1 MDMYKELD
9 VIDRFEEGRGTNV
22 AVVSACDLMVSYLAG
37 LKRPFPEIAARGLR
51 IAIKYK
57 EGLASVGELKNE
69 RKAFSDFLREHSAR
83 TDYTTPEYCIV
94 NAVEAVLLS
103 YENPEWGG
111 GASELVSNFLD
122 LTDRFE
128 SDHPL
133 MRRLLAEDFPA
144 D

>member
-1 MDMYKELD
+1 MRFVPEMDIYKELN
-9 VIDRFEEGRGTNV
+9 VIDRFEESRGNSA
-22 AVVSACDLMVSYLAG
+22 AVVRACDLMVSYLAG
-37 LKRPFPEIAARGLR
+37 LKQPLPEIAARRLR
-51 IAIKYK
+51 IAIKK

-69 RKAFSDFLREHSAR
+69 RKALSDFLRGHSAR

-94 NAVEAVLLS
+94 NAVEAALLS

-133 MRRLLAEDFPA
+133 M
-144 D
+144 